1 VLVRGES
8 VLPVTLLGE
17 ILDMHVSLADD
28 LFTRREKKSHT
39 FESEITMSL
48 LRIEDLPDTSRVW
61 VFGSDRPLEP
71 SAEDLLFREV
81 DRFLAQWHAHGAPL
95 TTARDW
101 KYGRFL
107 TVAVDQSTAG
117 ASGCSID
124 GLFRALKSL
133 ESRLGASLVTSG
145 LVYFLDAKG
154 KIQAVDRDRF
164 TALAA
169 EGKIKSNTRVFDPT
183 VTTLGEWRARFELDA
198 AKSWH
203 AGLLPAKQRA

>member
-1 VLVRGES
+1 VSGLGELLELLATMADGLFTVRDKKLHPFEDEIIDMPLVR
-8 VLPVTLLGE
+8 
-17 ILDMHVSLADD
+17 ID
-28 LFTRREKKSHT
+28 
-39 FESEITMSL
+39 
-48 LRIEDLPDTSRVW
+48 DLPDSSRAW
-61 VFGSDRPLEP
+61 VFGSDSALDP
-71 SAEDLLFREV
+71 SAETFLLHEV
-81 DRFLAQWHAHGAPL
+81 DRFLSQWHAHGAPL
-95 TTARDW
+95 TVARDW

-145 LVYFLDAKG
+145 LIFFRDAKG
-154 KIQAVDRDRF
+154 KIQAVDRERF
-164 TALAA
+164 SALGA
-169 EGKIKSNTRVFDPT
+169 EGKIKPDTPVFDPT

-203 AGLLPAKQRA
+203 AGLLPAKQPA